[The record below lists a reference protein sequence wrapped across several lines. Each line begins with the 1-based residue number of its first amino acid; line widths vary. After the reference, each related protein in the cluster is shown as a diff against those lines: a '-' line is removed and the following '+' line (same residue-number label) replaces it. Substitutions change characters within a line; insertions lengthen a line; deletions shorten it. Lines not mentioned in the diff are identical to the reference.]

1 MINNWKTTVALGAI
15 IALSACNSSGSKRFA
30 SVGTTTPQAVSPK
43 PMPTETQEP
52 VTGNTGG
59 TNGTNGNN
67 GGTTGGSG
75 GGTTGG
81 TGEGTMA
88 GPAGPAG
95 PAGEP
100 GEPGQQFAFGD
111 AGMIATG
118 GLVGPDG
125 LAGTGL
131 FANLGDPS
139 TTMPVGSDTSNG
151 MGSVFASLEEGTNM
165 AMNDADQTGTLSPA
179 VAPVTQTI
187 GNVGD
192 TLTAF
197 GSTGEPLVDGLTSSV
212 APILTASVGQATA
225 AGDTSETSA
234 LGLSVLSPEQTSG
247 TLGEIGVA
255 SNDTLLNVDLAT
267 STDTG
272 LAIGDVAS
280 VDLGPVTDGLNGL
293 NDLNDTSGSTASSP
307 LGLSVLSEEQNSGTL
322 AEVGVA
328 SNDTLLNVDLATS
341 TDTGLTV
348 GDVATVD
355 LGPVTA
361 ALDDTIGETLPTDT
375 STDTPVTSA
384 VTGLFGGLG
393 LQ

>member
-15 IALSACNSSGSKRFA
+15 IALSACNSSGSTRFA

-43 PMPTETQEP
+43 PTPTGPQQP
-52 VTGNTGG
+52 VPGNTGG
-59 TNGTNGNN
+59 GTTNGTN

-75 GGTTGG
+75 GDTTG
-81 TGEGTMA
+81 GTMA

-95 PAGEP
+95 PAGET
-100 GEPGQQFAFGD
+100 GDPGQQFAFGD

-118 GLVGPDG
+118 GLVGPEG

-139 TTMPVGSDTSNG
+139 ATMPIGSDTSNG
-151 MGSVFASLEEGTNM
+151 MGSVFASLEEGANTV
-165 AMNDADQTGTLSPA
+165 MNDADQTGTLSPV

-197 GSTGEPLVDGLTSSV
+197 GTTGEPVIDGLTSSV

-225 AGDTSETSA
+225 VGDTSETSV
-234 LGLSVLSPEQTSG
+234 LGLSVLSPEQT
-247 TLGEIGVA
+247 
-255 SNDTLLNVDLAT
+255 
-267 STDTG
+267 
-272 LAIGDVAS
+272 
-280 VDLGPVTDGLNGL
+280 
-293 NDLNDTSGSTASSP
+293 
-307 LGLSVLSEEQNSGTL
+307 SGTL

-341 TDTGLTV
+341 TDTGLTI

-361 ALDDTIGETLPTDT
+361 ALDDAIGETLSTDT
-375 STDTPVTSA
+375 STDTPVTSV